1 MKKILKKSIASLAS
15 AALLSG
21 CIKETFPTDRA
32 TSDQL
37 AGSSTALEAMV
48 KGIPTALIQ
57 PRSLSAY
64 DKMHWNFAL
73 PAIHLATDSA
83 AGEIVI
89 TGDTGYDWF
98 SQWGANNSLG
108 DNYAVGDLPW
118 KNYYTWIKAAND
130 IISTI
135 DPEALTTATKHVL
148 GFAYA
153 YRASF
158 YLDLVRIYEFKENKY
173 TSGDGV
179 VGLAVPIVT
188 ETTTEAEAKAN
199 PRATA
204 AEVYEKVIFPDLE
217 KAAAYLSDYS
227 AADPYTPSLAMVYG
241 LQARAYLERG
251 TSDNDS
257 EAYKKAAEYAR
268 KAITTSGCT
277 PLTQAQWEDP
287 TTGFN
292 SATANNSWIW
302 GLPITSDNVTN
313 LMNFQAHIGNE
324 ESWCY
329 GHQVGRAIDKEF
341 YTKIDNKDFRK
352 HSWLD
357 PDRNFY
363 AYKSCRPNGSAY
375 FATLKDYVNI
385 KFRPAQGA
393 YSDYKIGGATDIP
406 CMRVEEMYLIE
417 AEATAQSNLVAAREL
432 LNTFMKYRITDGSY
446 SCTDRTPT
454 LKSFIEELITQ
465 KRIEFWGEGIIMFD
479 LKRLDMPMKRGYKG
493 TNSPSDYRLNT
504 DGRAPHWN
512 FVITRGEIQNN
523 PAVVNNP
530 DPSGKIP
537 VWTE

>member
-1 MKKILKKSIASLAS
+1 MKNILKISIAALAS

-32 TSDQL
+32 TSDQI
-37 AGSSTALEAMV
+37 AGSPSALEAMV

-57 PRSLSAY
+57 VKSLTDY
-64 DKMHWNFAL
+64 GNMHWNFSL

-83 AGEIVI
+83 AGDMAI

-98 SQWGANNSLG
+98 SQWGANDALAE
-108 DNYAVGDLPW
+108 NYAANLLTW
-118 KNYYTWIKAAND
+118 NNYFTWIKSTND

-135 DPEALTTATKHVL
+135 DPEALTTTTKHIL

-158 YLDLVRIYEFKENKY
+158 YLDLVRLYEFKENKY
-173 TSGDGV
+173 TSADGV
-179 VGLAVPIVT
+179 LGLAVPIVT

-199 PRATA
+199 PRASA
-204 AEVYEKVIFPDLE
+204 ADVYEKVIFPDLE
-217 KAAAYLSDYS
+217 KAATYLSDYS
-227 AADPYTPSLAMVYG
+227 ATDPYTPSLAMVYG

-251 TSDNDS
+251 TADNNPD
-257 EAYKKAAEYAR
+257 AYKKAAEYAR
-268 KAITTSGCT
+268 KA
-277 PLTQAQWEDP
+277 
-287 TTGFN
+287 
-292 SATANNSWIW
+292 
-302 GLPITSDNVTN
+302 NVSN
-313 LMNFQAHIGNE
+313 LLNFQAHIGNE
-324 ESWCY
+324 ESWGY
-329 GHQVGRAIDKEF
+329 GHQVGRAIDKAL
-341 YTKIDNKDFRK
+341 YNKIDNKDFRK

-385 KFRPAQGA
+385 KFRPAQGN
-393 YSDYKIGGATDIP
+393 YTDFKVGGATDIP

-417 AEATAQSNLVAAREL
+417 AEATAQSNIVAAREL
-432 LNTFMKYRITDGSY
+432 LNEFMKYRFTDGSY
-446 SCTDRTPT
+446 DCSERTPT
-454 LKSFIEELITQ
+454 LKSFIEELILQ

-479 LKRLDMPMKRGYKG
+479 LKRLDMSMTRGYKG

-530 DPSGKIP
+530 DPSGKITP
-537 VWTE
+537 WTDK

>member
-1 MKKILKKSIASLAS
+1 MKNILKISIAALAS
-15 AALLSG
+15 AALLSV

-64 DKMHWNFAL
+64 AKMHWNFAL

-130 IISTI
+130 IIGTI

-158 YLDLVRIYEFKENKY
+158 YLDLVRISEFKENKY

-179 VGLAVPIVT
+179 VGLGVPIVT

-217 KAAAYLSDYS
+217 KAAACLSDYS

-302 GLPITSDNVTN
+302 GLPITSDNVSN

-324 ESWCY
+324 ESWGY

>member
-1 MKKILKKSIASLAS
+1 MKNILKISIAALAS

-268 KAITTSGCT
+268 TAITTRGCT
-277 PLTQAQWEDP
+277 PLTQAQ
-287 TTGFN
+287 G
-292 SATANNSWIW
+292 
-302 GLPITSDNVTN
+302 
-313 LMNFQAHIGNE
+313 
-324 ESWCY
+324 
-329 GHQVGRAIDKEF
+329 
-341 YTKIDNKDFRK
+341 
-352 HSWLD
+352 
-357 PDRNFY
+357 
-363 AYKSCRPNGSAY
+363 
-375 FATLKDYVNI
+375 
-385 KFRPAQGA
+385 
-393 YSDYKIGGATDIP
+393 
-406 CMRVEEMYLIE
+406 
-417 AEATAQSNLVAAREL
+417 
-432 LNTFMKYRITDGSY
+432 
-446 SCTDRTPT
+446 
-454 LKSFIEELITQ
+454 
-465 KRIEFWGEGIIMFD
+465 
-479 LKRLDMPMKRGYKG
+479 
-493 TNSPSDYRLNT
+493 
-504 DGRAPHWN
+504 
-512 FVITRGEIQNN
+512 
-523 PAVVNNP
+523 
-530 DPSGKIP
+530 
-537 VWTE
+537 

>member
-1 MKKILKKSIASLAS
+1 MKNILKISIAALAS

-130 IISTI
+130 IIGTI

-179 VGLAVPIVT
+179 VGLCVPFVT
-188 ETTTEAEAKAN
+188 
-199 PRATA
+199 
-204 AEVYEKVIFPDLE
+204 
-217 KAAAYLSDYS
+217 
-227 AADPYTPSLAMVYG
+227 
-241 LQARAYLERG
+241 
-251 TSDNDS
+251 
-257 EAYKKAAEYAR
+257 
-268 KAITTSGCT
+268 
-277 PLTQAQWEDP
+277 
-287 TTGFN
+287 
-292 SATANNSWIW
+292 
-302 GLPITSDNVTN
+302 
-313 LMNFQAHIGNE
+313 
-324 ESWCY
+324 
-329 GHQVGRAIDKEF
+329 
-341 YTKIDNKDFRK
+341 
-352 HSWLD
+352 
-357 PDRNFY
+357 
-363 AYKSCRPNGSAY
+363 
-375 FATLKDYVNI
+375 
-385 KFRPAQGA
+385 
-393 YSDYKIGGATDIP
+393 
-406 CMRVEEMYLIE
+406 
-417 AEATAQSNLVAAREL
+417 
-432 LNTFMKYRITDGSY
+432 
-446 SCTDRTPT
+446 
-454 LKSFIEELITQ
+454 
-465 KRIEFWGEGIIMFD
+465 
-479 LKRLDMPMKRGYKG
+479 
-493 TNSPSDYRLNT
+493 
-504 DGRAPHWN
+504 
-512 FVITRGEIQNN
+512 
-523 PAVVNNP
+523 
-530 DPSGKIP
+530 
-537 VWTE
+537 

>member
-1 MKKILKKSIASLAS
+1 
-15 AALLSG
+15 
-21 CIKETFPTDRA
+21 
-32 TSDQL
+32 
-37 AGSSTALEAMV
+37 
-48 KGIPTALIQ
+48 
-57 PRSLSAY
+57 
-64 DKMHWNFAL
+64 MHWNFAL

-324 ESWCY
+324 ESWGY